1 MPHLII
7 EASQDLHV
15 PNPDRLM
22 AQLHQAL
29 FATGQVKAI
38 NDLKSRFYHSACS
51 LVGDGCTAEH
61 FIMVQLYLMAG
72 RDAATIAHLCQVV
85 ADTIAQFFATH
96 LPNHDSQQPLQ
107 ICVNPVELG
116 AQYTKRN
123 VHI

>member
-7 EASQDLHV
+7 ETSQNLSI
-15 PNPDRLM
+15 PDPERLM
-22 AQLHQAL
+22 QQIHQAL
-29 FATGQVKAI
+29 FATGQVKAL
-38 NDLKSRFYHSACS
+38 NDLKSRLYQSKHS

-96 LPNHDSQQPLQ
+96 LPNNDPQKPLQ